1 MARPLHVSRTG
12 CIGRAHGPKLS
23 GPVETAQWEV
33 PSCCAPRQAALGRSI
48 RRQGL
53 PVPIVSIRGACIP
66 HAQNRNAPV
75 LMFDRIDRLQ
85 QGRITQ
91 GRFPNDVGIGVNPLN
106 PCLRLVGRRAV
117 GGTQAEQISVCKLNQ
132 AHASV
137 ILLTAPNA
145 HLHCI
150 DLGQRAEG
158 TSEQNQQRQNT
169 LHPTQW
175 DSAINSSWIA

>member
-1 MARPLHVSRTG
+1 
-12 CIGRAHGPKLS
+12 
-23 GPVETAQWEV
+23 
-33 PSCCAPRQAALGRSI
+33 
-48 RRQGL
+48 
-53 PVPIVSIRGACIP
+53 
-66 HAQNRNAPV
+66 
-75 LMFDRIDRLQ
+75 MFDRIDRLQ

-137 ILLTAPNA
+137 ILLTAPYA

-158 TSEQNQQRQNT
+158 TSEQNKQYQNT
-169 LHPTQW
+169 VHPSRC
-175 DSAINSSWIA
+175 DSAINNSWIAQMHHAINFERPHELASIASANRTTD